1 MTVNHRDSAARLLD
15 MSDVSLTAAL
25 KDDLPIADQQHAAV
39 LAGILTNRA
48 LVHATLAATMVS
60 EDLRQEHN
68 ELRARWHGMRRWTT
82 IHIAKGLL
90 STNLTLW
97 KAAKQLTQDL
107 DSADCNIDE
116 EVTEYLKDGG
126 HNARGAWARP
136 GLPDDDDPWHPAVQA
151 LDAVKGVVAG
161 HLAEMLL
168 DGSSNA
174 VRSWAR
180 GIAGELRRVGFDL
193 DADIE
198 KRVQQLAP
206 GTPPV
211 NPSDMPF

>member
-48 LVHATLAATMVS
+48 LVHATLATNLVS

-82 IHIAKGLL
+82 MHIAKGLL
-90 STNLTLW
+90 STNLPLW
-97 KAAKQLTQDL
+97 KAAKQLAQDL

-116 EVTEYLKDGG
+116 DVTEYLKDGG

-136 GLPDDDDPWHPAVQA
+136 GLPDDDDPWHPAVQT
-151 LDAVKGVVAG
+151 LDAAKGVVAG

-168 DGSSNA
+168 DGGSNA

-180 GIAGELRRVGFDL
+180 GIAYELRLIGLDL

>member
-68 ELRARWHGMRRWTT
+68 ELRARWYGMRRWTT
-82 IHIAKGLL
+82 MHIAKGLL
-90 STNLTLW
+90 STNLPLW
-97 KAAKQLTQDL
+97 KAAKQLAENL

-116 EVTEYLKDGG
+116 DVTEYLKDGG

-136 GLPDDDDPWHPAVQA
+136 GLPDDDDPWHPAVQT
-151 LDAVKGVVAG
+151 LDAVKGVLVG
-161 HLAEMLL
+161 HLAEMLD
-168 DGSSNA
+168 DGASTA
-174 VRSWAR
+174 VRTWAHGITHELQRAGLDLR
-180 GIAGELRRVGFDL
+180 G
-193 DADIE
+193 DIE
-198 KRVQQLAP
+198 KRVEQRDSAKPLP
-206 GTPPV
+206 YSDEPP
-211 NPSDMPF
+211 F